1 MILACIS
8 EVKVQYQP
16 HNECVKTAQKE
27 KKWQV
32 LSHEHST
39 FCLTAPPPMCDQRP
53 RPTSIT
59 VHG

>member
-27 KKWQV
+27 KKKMAGLVTRTQHV
-32 LSHEHST
+32 LFNSPS
-39 FCLTAPPPMCDQRP
+39 
-53 RPTSIT
+53 SN
-59 VHG
+59 V

>member
-27 KKWQV
+27 KKMAGLVTRTQHV
-32 LSHEHST
+32 LFNSPS
-39 FCLTAPPPMCDQRP
+39 PN
-53 RPTSIT
+53 
-59 VHG
+59 V